1 MRVVGSIASVITFI
15 SVFLM
20 SCKAFELI
28 DKTYS
33 DEVNFYL
40 GLSGFILAL
49 ANGWVFNLA
58 MGFFLDED

>member
-1 MRVVGSIASVITFI
+1 
-15 SVFLM
+15 M

-49 ANGWVFNLA
+49 ANGWVLNLA
-58 MGFFLDED
+58 MGFLLDED